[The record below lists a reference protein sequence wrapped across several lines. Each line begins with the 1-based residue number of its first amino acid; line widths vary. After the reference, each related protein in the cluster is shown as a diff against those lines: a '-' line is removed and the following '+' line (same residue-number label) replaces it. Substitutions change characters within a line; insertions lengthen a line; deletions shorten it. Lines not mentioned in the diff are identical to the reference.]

1 MNKRCQVRTPL
12 FDHKDVAGPVGFS
25 SADAEIVDISA
36 SGACIV
42 TPRVLEQGK
51 KINFSMRLSDC
62 DESLDFV
69 AIVKW
74 ARPDEKDR
82 YRVGLHFLS

>member
-1 MNKRCQVRTPL
+1 MNKRSQVRTSL
-12 FDHKDVAGPVGFS
+12 FDHKGVSEPFGFS
-25 SADAEIVDISA
+25 NADAEILDISA

-42 TPRVLEQGK
+42 TPRALEQGK

-62 DESLDFV
+62 DESLDFIAV
-69 AIVKW
+69 VKW